1 MTEDPAALKRPFAAW
16 RSRLESQLV
25 GVSHMMKF
33 RSYVRIF
40 SLMLAISFAARSEAG
55 TVTLFPPEVGGGFA
69 EVTAGKSVTFDLT
82 LTNGTDDPIFTPDPS
97 TIANGINFDVG
108 NMDLAVTGDAIVNNT
123 CNLPMLGAAPC
134 SFGLKVSTA
143 DLNPGVGGNFGDWF
157 DRVGVL
163 YDVETGVPPEMQQEL
178 IIYTV
183 TVRVL
188 APPAAPEP
196 TTFVLLIAGM
206 AALFFVRGNFRPA

>member
-1 MTEDPAALKRPFAAW
+1 
-16 RSRLESQLV
+16 
-25 GVSHMMKF
+25 MMKF
-33 RSYVRIF
+33 RSYARIF

-143 DLNPGVGGNFGDWF
+143 DLNPE
-157 DRVGVL
+157 L
-163 YDVETGVPPEMQQEL
+163 AAISETGSIEWACFTMSRQEFHLKCSRTSSPTRSPCAFSLLPPRRNRQ
-178 IIYTV
+178 
-183 TVRVL
+183 RSSC
-188 APPAAPEP
+188 
-196 TTFVLLIAGM
+196 
-206 AALFFVRGNFRPA
+206 